1 MPRLPRQKP
10 PGRSKQ
16 DYATP
21 LVLLHA
27 VQRRLGIGVFA
38 CDLASTAANTVAVS
52 YCDSAANGLAQSRV
66 FAGWVWLNPPFA
78 RLAPWVRRAVEQS
91 QRGAHVAMLVPAG
104 VGANWWRDWVHGHC
118 FVLFLN
124 GRITF
129 VGEMTPYPRDCAL
142 LLYGPDVAPGYDI
155 WRWTND
161 STGRPITGRTY

>member
-27 VQRRLGIGVFA
+27 MQRRLGIGVFA

-52 YCDSAANGLAQSRV
+52 YCDSAANALEQSRV

-104 VGANWWRDWVHGHC
+104 VGPTGGAIG
-118 FVLFLN
+118 
-124 GRITF
+124 
-129 VGEMTPYPRDCAL
+129 
-142 LLYGPDVAPGYDI
+142 
-155 WRWTND
+155 
-161 STGRPITGRTY
+161 STVTASCCS